1 MDDTA
6 VETRRERLRRSTTAE
21 IKEIALR
28 LLVEGGP
35 SALTLRAVA
44 RQIGM
49 APNALYGYF
58 ASRDDLVAAL
68 RDDQYAALA
77 RAARDSRDI
86 AAAEGVDGQLRAWA
100 HAVRE
105 WALENPTGWHLIF
118 DDPTG
123 GHRSA
128 PCPPPP
134 EGDFDMCMPLLEFAE
149 ATLPH
154 SRLTA
159 ASTAYQWSDF
169 DDALTERVQAA
180 LPDLPPEGIALGLRI
195 WARLHGLVAFEL
207 DGRIRAPSTV
217 AATIYDDEITHLL
230 RSAGTG
236 EMDSPRNRSA
246 ER

>member
-1 MDDTA
+1 MA

-28 LLVEGGP
+28 LVVEGGP

-58 ASRDDLVAAL
+58 ASRDDLVVAL

-77 RAARDSRDI
+77 QAARDGRDV
-86 AAAEGVDGQLRAWA
+86 AAAQGVDGRLRAWA

-118 DDPTG
+118 DGPTS
-123 GHRSA
+123 GHRSE
-128 PCPPPP
+128 PCPTPPD
-134 EGDFDMCMPLLEFAE
+134 GDFDMCMPLLEFAE

-154 SRLTA
+154 SQPTA
-159 ASTAYQWSDF
+159 ASTAYRWSDF
-169 DDALTERVQAA
+169 DDALTERVRAA

-207 DGRIRAPSTV
+207 DGRLRAPLTV
-217 AATIYDDEITHLL
+217 AAAIYDDEITYLL
-230 RSAGTG
+230 RSAGAD
-236 EMDSPRNRSA
+236 EMNHPPQDRSE